1 VTAGAAGYRTPD
13 GAAAAGTIQFKP
25 SVSPITSAVHDVIAA
40 GPIAVALDASGQ
52 FSVSL
57 LATDADDFSPSGWT
71 YRVDER
77 FTNAPGRS
85 YSISLPAAAA
95 SVSLTDLAPV
105 ASSSGTV
112 QSPAVLSVNGETGT
126 VTLDAADVGA
136 DATGTAAAAVAA
148 LSALTQLKVKTAD
161 EPRQSDT
168 TVSDDGHLF
177 ASLEANSVYRFTTM
191 LLLDGPEAA
200 DAKVSFT
207 APSGATGGWS
217 PVAGTLGTTAPDG
230 AAQLKMAARQ
240 FGAEVDV
247 GVMASSA
254 TLAGLMVLAQGIVV
268 TDATPGLL
276 QLQWAQ
282 ASSNVTAVNL
292 KAGST
297 LEVVKTS
304 GAGPSASGINLGY
317 PRHYPS
323 DQGLL
328 AWTYDPDMAGH
339 VTAQSAAG
347 VGGRITLTKVILRES
362 STWSRIWFG
371 LSGIDAGASLSDC
384 YLGVYDSDGTRVGV
398 TADMSA
404 DLMTGAIAK
413 AVDLASP
420 FTAGPGEYFIAMLL
434 NGTWT
439 TNALHFKAS
448 GAGISVNANLTAPQ
462 LRYSNMLTG
471 QTSLPASLDLTAQT
485 TSIINTGWASQWYG
499 ID

>member
-1 VTAGAAGYRTPD
+1 
-13 GAAAAGTIQFKP
+13 
-25 SVSPITSAVHDVIAA
+25 
-40 GPIAVALDASGQ
+40 
-52 FSVSL
+52 
-57 LATDADDFSPSGWT
+57 
-71 YRVDER
+71 
-77 FTNAPGRS
+77 
-85 YSISLPAAAA
+85 
-95 SVSLTDLAPV
+95 
-105 ASSSGTV
+105 
-112 QSPAVLSVNGETGT
+112 
-126 VTLDAADVGA
+126 
-136 DATGTAAAAVAA
+136 
-148 LSALTQLKVKTAD
+148 
-161 EPRQSDT
+161 
-168 TVSDDGHLF
+168 
-177 ASLEANSVYRFTTM
+177 
-191 LLLDGPEAA
+191 
-200 DAKVSFT
+200 
-207 APSGATGGWS
+207 
-217 PVAGTLGTTAPDG
+217 
-230 AAQLKMAARQ
+230 
-240 FGAEVDV
+240 
-247 GVMASSA
+247 
-254 TLAGLMVLAQGIVV
+254 MVLAQGIVV

-304 GAGPSASGINLGY
+304 GAGPSASGINLDY

-362 STWSRIWFG
+362 VTWSRIWFG